1 MEEIKYIPTN
11 YSYNRNI
18 TITPW
23 SINPETYEIF
33 GYQPRLRNR
42 ITQEIKDESIEEPV
56 EEPVEES
63 SQRVENIPI
72 QNTRNKSTQQTKK
85 EPVQE
90 TVQAKPV
97 SEQQM
102 YTQEAVESKNG
113 KIYTNQRD
121 FVEDMTAAYTKALAA
136 RGISTDYAKMLVA
149 QDALESNWGRSSL
162 VKDFNFGGIKAVR
175 GTPFVEKE
183 TKEYDSKKGMYR
195 TKSKFRKFNSLDDYV
210 NYKIDLLSGKRYQAF
225 TGDPSKFYSRVKAGG
240 YATDPDYVA
249 KLTNVYNS
257 SILSAKQGGNI
268 PSKIDILVAEFNKR
282 FNK

>member
-1 MEEIKYIPTN
+1 MDNRIKFLETEKY
-11 YSYNRNI
+11 
-18 TITPW
+18 TPQQI
-23 SINPETYEIF
+23 SNPKLNLNFEPINPVETIS
-33 GYQPRLRNR
+33 GYQRLYRS
-42 ITQEIKDESIEEPV
+42 ED
-56 EEPVEES
+56 S
-63 SQRVENIPI
+63 SQQSSENSGVSTSQEETI
-72 QNTRNKSTQQTKK
+72 QSENSSKRTIN

-102 YTQEAVESKNG
+102 HTQEAVESKNG

-149 QDALESNWGRSSL
+149 QDALESNWGKSSL
-162 VKDFNFGGIKAVR
+162 VKDFNFGGIKAVN

-183 TKEYDSKKGMYR
+183 TKEYSAGKGMR
-195 TKSKFRKFNSLDDYV
+195 KTKSKFRKFNSLNEYV
-210 NYKIDLLSGKRYQAF
+210 NYKISLLSGKRYQAF
-225 TGDPSKFYSRVKAGG
+225 TGDPTQFYHRIKAGG
-240 YATDPDYVA
+240 YATDPNYVA
-249 KLTNVYNS
+249 KLTNIYNN

-268 PSKIDILVAEFNKR
+268 PSRIDALVEKFNKQ

>member
-1 MEEIKYIPTN
+1 MDNRIKFLETEKY
-11 YSYNRNI
+11 
-18 TITPW
+18 TPQQI
-23 SINPETYEIF
+23 SNPKLNLNFEPINPVETIS
-33 GYQPRLRNR
+33 GYQRLYRS
-42 ITQEIKDESIEEPV
+42 ED
-56 EEPVEES
+56 S
-63 SQRVENIPI
+63 SQQSSENSEV
-72 QNTRNKSTQQTKK
+72 STSQEETTQSENSSKRTIN

-149 QDALESNWGRSSL
+149 QDALESNWGKSSL
-162 VKDFNFGGIKAVR
+162 AKDFNFGGIKAVK
-175 GTPFVEKE
+175 GTPFIEKE
-183 TKEYDSKKGMYR
+183 TKEYSSKNGMYK
-195 TKSKFRKFNSLDDYV
+195 TKSKFRKFNSLDEYV
-210 NYKIDLLSGKRYQAF
+210 NYKISLLSGKRYQAF
-225 TGDPSKFYSRVKAGG
+225 TGDPTQFYYRIKAGG
-240 YATDPDYVA
+240 YATDPNYVA
-249 KLTNVYNS
+249 KLTNIYNN

-268 PSKIDILVAEFNKR
+268 PSRIDALVEKFNKQ